1 MKRIDVW
8 VIEEHGVFCSLSQQ
22 LKTVIQFQIGD
33 EYRNTTG
40 NEFRDF
46 QLDHRLTE
54 NFVCV
59 GYREKKEKVH
69 HIFYQ

>member
-1 MKRIDVW
+1 ML
-8 VIEEHGVFCSLSQQ
+8 FYSLCQQ
-22 LKTVIQFQIGD
+22 LKTVIQLQIGD
-33 EYRNTTG
+33 EYRNTTE

-46 QLDHRLTE
+46 QRDHRLTV

-59 GYREKKEKVH
+59 RDREKKEKVH